1 MNNYMI
7 GQRVIYKNVVCTV
20 CAPNKGGDQTQ
31 TWIDN
36 PEVCYRHWAA
46 EDNLKPLPNGQL

>member
-1 MNNYMI
+1 MI

-36 PEVCYRHWAA
+36 PEVGYRHWAA